1 MSLIPHQVF
10 NQTNAQINESKTEEE
25 MLWKLL
31 FSCSAN
37 FVKAELKLE
46 LCVNYGAKP
55 QLVDET
61 KED

>member
-1 MSLIPHQVF
+1 
-10 NQTNAQINESKTEEE
+10 